1 MIDERMVARLTLVEL
16 AIREQE
22 IRKSRFIAVAGPVA
36 DEAAAKDFVAAQSD
50 PAANHNCWAWRLG
63 QNYRFN
69 DDGEPGG
76 TAGKP
81 ILSAIDGQDLDGVAV
96 VVTRWFGGVL
106 LGSGGLIRAYGGTA
120 ALCLR
125 EAEKAPLIETVSGT
139 ATCGFS
145 DLTLVQA
152 RLGAL
157 PDVQVGVQA
166 FTDSGAIL
174 SVSAPKSEADAVG
187 RLLTNLTSGRSMIR
201 WNE

>member
-36 DEAAAKDFVAAQSD
+36 DEAAAKDFIAAQSD

-81 ILSAIDGQDLDGVAV
+81 ILSAIDG
-96 VVTRWFGGVL
+96 
-106 LGSGGLIRAYGGTA
+106 
-120 ALCLR
+120 
-125 EAEKAPLIETVSGT
+125 KASMASPLS
-139 ATCGFS
+139 
-145 DLTLVQA
+145 
-152 RLGAL
+152 
-157 PDVQVGVQA
+157 
-166 FTDSGAIL
+166 
-174 SVSAPKSEADAVG
+174 
-187 RLLTNLTSGRSMIR
+187 
-201 WNE
+201 